1 MVDESDME
9 AECSGFLSV
18 LTEKKHL
25 GCDKVMEEEE
35 SYRLMEQSP
44 KETREISPAAS
55 FPPSHRHPLI
65 LGLHHPVPGLQE
77 KHPAGLAQL

>member
-1 MVDESDME
+1 MYMVDESDME

-44 KETREISPAAS
+44 KETRERFPQLLPFLLPTGTPS
-55 FPPSHRHPLI
+55 F
-65 LGLHHPVPGLQE
+65 
-77 KHPAGLAQL
+77 